1 MVPPLIELT
10 GATKRFPS
18 GSGSVHTAVRDLT
31 MTVQP
36 GEFVAVVGP
45 TGCGKSTTLSLVSGL
60 QPPSAG
66 RVQVN
71 GEDVKS
77 IPDGVGYM
85 FQTDAV
91 LPWRSVLDNVAIRI
105 GQRYD
110 IFFGGMNGTQKFT
123 QPQLAELLWR
133 AYLRTGM
140 PQFLQVSSKSLDA
153 MLAAGLYDHVGGG

>member
-85 FQTDAV
+85 FQTGRVVPGRVVPENLPPGPRFRGVPKAEARAQAV
-91 LPWRSVLDNVAIRI
+91 DWIARV
-105 GQRYD
+105 
-110 IFFGGMNGTQKFT
+110 
-123 QPQLAELLWR
+123 
-133 AYLRTGM
+133 
-140 PQFLQVSSKSLDA
+140 
-153 MLAAGLYDHVGGG
+153 GL